1 LTERHIQS
9 LEIGSHRQAQRCS
22 DTTCSV
28 RSSGNMQ
35 MNVGK
40 DSTQGLLLT
49 KYQNTKTPIPAM
61 LHHHHIHITYTISS
75 ALHASRSPLWM
86 RPHQRIYRNTCAP
99 RKDIRV
105 CETLPHHYP
114 YASHNAAVAVTPAGI
129 HIPIPK
135 AASLKTL
142 VGPDG
147 PKANLQSRL
156 AIGHSLWRDS

>member
-1 LTERHIQS
+1 
-9 LEIGSHRQAQRCS
+9 
-22 DTTCSV
+22 
-28 RSSGNMQ
+28 
-35 MNVGK
+35 
-40 DSTQGLLLT
+40 
-49 KYQNTKTPIPAM
+49 
-61 LHHHHIHITYTISS
+61 
-75 ALHASRSPLWM
+75 M